1 MAPCY
6 QTSAYRWISFSIFIS
21 AMISMTALLIID
33 MTMNGCND
41 PYHDIT
47 NCINST
53 SCDVRYCEESIC
65 ANYTCL
71 PRIKKWCVH
80 DNTIFYPDG
89 ECPELKKYNTSLIVL
104 CLLMVIFLDGFIYVS
119 TIIHYRYTY
128 YYKSLYVDDGAV
140 SNPYISDPRM
150 NKVNC
155 RSCNGVGDDIV
166 NGTKCKNCNGK
177 GYIVID
183 TYRDEI

>member
-6 QTSAYRWISFSIFIS
+6 QGSGYRWMSFSVFIS
-21 AMISMTALLIID
+21 ASIAMLTVLIID

-80 DNTIFYPDG
+80 NEMVFYPEG
-89 ECPELKKYNTSLIVL
+89 ECPEPKKYNTSMVVL
-104 CLLMVIFLDGFIYVS
+104 CLLIVIFLDAFIYMM
-119 TIIHYRYTY
+119 TIIHFRYNY
-128 YYKSLYVDDGAV
+128 YYSNMYMDDGAV
-140 SNPYISDPRM
+140 PNPYIADPRV
-150 NKVNC
+150 NKVKC
-155 RSCNGVGDDIV
+155 GSCNGVGDDIV
-166 NGTKCKNCNGK
+166 NGIKCKNCNGK
-177 GYIVID
+177 GNIIID
-183 TYRDEI
+183 NYRD